1 MAAHSLL
8 DLLLL
13 ARKEPQSGSVDP
25 QACNLYQASAEAIKE
40 FTEQPIS
47 GGNLA
52 SCLPPELAFRRLQ
65 ILGGVAEGALP
76 LAGCE
81 GVLLDALKVLACK
94 EIRGGAQPRGGP
106 DDEGPDEGGGGP
118 GAAASAA
125 KGRLV
130 SQLMK
135 KNLMENVV
143 PILIEL
149 KRYALQETAP
159 RGALR

>member
-1 MAAHSLL
+1 MGVPLTL
-8 DLLLL
+8 KLVTYTKQ
-13 ARKEPQSGSVDP
+13 ARKQKGVHGTVIPCRNFALCSP
-25 QACNLYQASAEAIKE
+25 YKR
-40 FTEQPIS
+40 
-47 GGNLA
+47 
-52 SCLPPELAFRRLQ
+52 AFCWLQ

-94 EIRGGAQPRGGP
+94 EIRGGAQPRG
-106 DDEGPDEGGGGP
+106 DAEDEGPDQGGAAP
-118 GAAASAA
+118 GAAAAAA

-149 KRYALQETAP
+149 KRCAP
-159 RGALR
+159 

>member
-1 MAAHSLL
+1 MCSPYK
-8 DLLLL
+8 
-13 ARKEPQSGSVDP
+13 R
-25 QACNLYQASAEAIKE
+25 
-40 FTEQPIS
+40 
-47 GGNLA
+47 
-52 SCLPPELAFRRLQ
+52 AFCWLQ

-94 EIRGGAQPRGGP
+94 EIRGGAHPRGGL
-106 DDEGPDEGGGGP
+106 DDDGLDEGGGGP
-118 GAAASAA
+118 AAAASAA

-149 KRYALQETAP
+149 KRCALQETAR